1 MLVTMSDK
9 ELNRVNVIQAVCEK
23 RLRRRDA
30 AAQMELTE
38 RQVQRLVNRYRE
50 SGAAGL
56 AHGHRGKPGN
66 HGLPESFKLHVLALL
81 HDNYSDFGPTLAAE
95 KLRERHNIMV
105 SVETLRKWMITDGL
119 WVPYVRRKP
128 RVYQPRTRR
137 DCFGE
142 LIQIDGSPHDWFEGR
157 APKCCLLV
165 FIDDATGQLMHLRF
179 GETESAFDY
188 MLATREYIDKH
199 GKPLVFYSD
208 KHGVFR
214 VNHPNGALTG
224 TTQFGRV
231 LHDIGVDLICANSP
245 QAKGRV
251 ERANQTLQDRLIKE
265 MRLEGIS
272 SIEEANAWVETFIR
286 DFNQRF
292 ARVARSPKNLHRPVT
307 ESAGELDDMFAWQ
320 ETRKLTKSLT
330 FRYDKI
336 IYLVDP
342 TEENSRIAGENI
354 MVYDYPD
361 GTLAFKYG
369 HRSLSYQA
377 FDKLDCIDQG
387 KIVDNKRLGA
397 VLKLAQAK
405 HEELE
410 RQGKCERSKSMPK
423 RRAQAR
429 FQEQHRSINPV
440 LLDTEKFRARLKR

>member
-9 ELNRVNVIQAVCEK
+9 ELSRVNVIQAVCEK

-30 AAQMELTE
+30 AAQLGLTE
-38 RQVQRLVNRYRE
+38 RQIQRLVNRYRE

-56 AHGHRGKPGN
+56 AHGHRGSHGN
-66 HGLPESFKLHVLALL
+66 HCLPESFKLRVLALL
-81 HDNYSDFGPTLAAE
+81 HENYSDFGPTLVAE
-95 KLRERHNIMV
+95 KLRERHDIVV
-105 SVETLRKWMITDGL
+105 SVETLRTWMIADGL
-119 WVPYVRRKP
+119 WVPYIRRKP
-128 RVYQPRTRR
+128 RIYQPRNRR
-137 DCFGE
+137 DCLGE

-165 FIDDATGQLMHLRF
+165 FVDDATGQLMHLRF

-188 MLATREYIDKH
+188 MLATREYIGKH

-208 KHGVFR
+208 KHGIFR

-272 SIEEANAWVETFIR
+272 SIEEANAWVETFIS
-286 DFNQRF
+286 DFNRRF
-292 ARVARSPKNLHRPVT
+292 ARAPRNPKNLHRLVT
-307 ESAGELDDMFAWQ
+307 ERTEELDDMFAWQ

-336 IYLVDP
+336 IYLVEP

-354 MVYDYPD
+354 RVYDYPN

-397 VLKLAQAK
+397 VLKLARDK
-405 HEELE
+405 MDELE
-410 RQGKCERSKSMPK
+410 RQDKRSRSKSMPK

-429 FQEQHRSINPV
+429 IQEQLRVVNPV
-440 LLDTEKFRARLKR
+440 LANPDEFRASLKR

>member
-9 ELNRVNVIQAVCEK
+9 ELSRVNVIQAVCEK

-30 AAQMELTE
+30 AGQLGLTE

-50 SGAAGL
+50 SGTAGL

-66 HGLPESFKLHVLALL
+66 HCLPESFKLHVLALVRQ
-81 HDNYSDFGPTLAAE
+81 YYPDFGPTLAAE
-95 KLRERHNIMV
+95 KLRERHSIVV
-105 SVETLRKWMITDGL
+105 SVETLRKWMTADGL

-128 RVYQPRTRR
+128 RVYQPRNRR
-137 DCFGE
+137 DCLGE
-142 LIQIDGSPHDWFEGR
+142 LIQIDCSPHDWFEGR

-208 KHGVFR
+208 KHGIFR

-251 ERANQTLQDRLIKE
+251 ERTNQTLQDRLIKE

-272 SIEEANAWVETFIR
+272 SIEDANAWVETFIS
-286 DFNQRF
+286 DFNRRF
-292 ARVARSPKNLHRPVT
+292 ARSPRNPKNRHRPVT
-307 ESAGELDDMFAWQ
+307 ESTGDLDDMFAWQ

-330 FRYDKI
+330 FRYDKM

-369 HRSLSYQA
+369 YRALSCQA

-387 KIVDNKRLGA
+387 KIVDNKRLGT
-397 VLKLAQAK
+397 VLKLARDK
-405 HEELE
+405 MDELE
-410 RQGKCERSKSMPK
+410 RQDKRSRSKSMPR

-429 FQEQHRSINPV
+429 VQEQLRAVNPV
-440 LLDTEKFRARLKR
+440 LANPEEFRASLRK